1 MRHLQSANAPLYRD
15 AILHFCLYQPLYD
28 PQCEPEREQYA
39 HDLIMASGELAW
51 YRERIWAAL
60 RELDDEL
67 EIDRV
72 LGIAVLFARDGDA
85 EARQVVYVAA
95 AELCA
100 DGSNL
105 GAYALIELD
114 GWDGFVWA
122 AERLGESPALLDD
135 DTHFGAWNSINHEL
149 GEAEV
154 AQRLAQLRQTSPAI
168 NAYVCALEA
177 DEQRQHERKAERVTI
192 EQFSYE
198 QLKAFLIQGSGSVF
212 VARRWA
218 RHQAD
223 APWQAIADD
232 ILTLTNPD
240 LQAACLR
247 VFIERPFPLGF
258 APLLPLLA
266 QPHERLA
273 QVTVDALASFQHPAI
288 RQQAL
293 ALIAANHH
301 VSAMMELLG
310 NDYQLGDHVLIEQ
323 LLIRAGD
330 DEALHN
336 LGLSLLQVADQAMML
351 DLVDAMLYVYE
362 HGPCSICR
370 SSVVDWLLEM
380 DALPKWA
387 RIECAHDA
395 HLATRAAVDGSE
407 ENQHLP

>member
-1 MRHLQSANAPLYRD
+1 MRHIQPANARLYRD
-15 AILHFCLYQPLYD
+15 AILHFCLDQALYD

-39 HDLIMASGELAW
+39 HDLITASGEPTW
-51 YRERIWAAL
+51 YRERILAAL

-67 EIDRV
+67 EINRA
-72 LGIAVLFARDGDA
+72 LGLAVLFARAGHA
-85 EARQVVYVAA
+85 EARQVVYAAA

-100 DGSNL
+100 DGFNL
-105 GAYALIELD
+105 GAYALIKLD

-168 NAYVCALEA
+168 NAYMDALEA
-177 DEQRQHERKAERVTI
+177 DQQGETERAAKRAKI

-198 QLKAFLIQGSGSVF
+198 QLKANLAQGSGSVF

-223 APWQAIADD
+223 APWQTIADD
-232 ILTLTNPD
+232 ILTLTDPD

-247 VFIERPFPLGF
+247 IFTERPFPLGF
-258 APLLPLLA
+258 APLLLLLA
-266 QPHERLA
+266 QPHERLTRA
-273 QVTVDALASFQHPAI
+273 TVDALGSFQHPAI

-293 ALIAANHH
+293 ALIAANQH
-301 VSAMMELLG
+301 VPAMMRLLG
-310 NDYQLGDHVLIEQ
+310 NHYQLGDHVLIEQ
-323 LLIRAGD
+323 LLSRAAD

-336 LGLSLLQVADQAMML
+336 LGLGLLHVTDQTMTL
-351 DLVDAMLYVYE
+351 DLVDAMLHLYE
-362 HGPCSICR
+362 HGPCSMCR
-370 SSVVDWLLEM
+370 RSVVDWLLAM
-380 DALPKWA
+380 DALPQWA
-387 RIECAHDA
+387 RIECAYDA